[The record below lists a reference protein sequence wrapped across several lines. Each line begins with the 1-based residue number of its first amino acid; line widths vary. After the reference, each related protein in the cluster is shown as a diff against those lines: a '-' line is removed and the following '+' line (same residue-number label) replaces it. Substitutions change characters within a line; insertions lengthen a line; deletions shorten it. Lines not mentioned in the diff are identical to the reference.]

1 MYARAVRFT
10 DVTQERI
17 DEIKQRIDES
27 DGPPP
32 GVPASAMK
40 LLYDSNQGTAVF
52 IGFFD
57 SEDDL
62 RQADE
67 ALGQMDASEVPGTRA
82 SVDQCEV
89 VIEREAG
96 DRA

>member
-1 MYARAVRFT
+1 MYARAVRFI
-10 DVTQERI
+10 DVTTDRI
-17 DEIKQRIDES
+17 GEIKARIEES

-32 GVPASAMK
+32 GVPASSMK
-40 LLYDSNQGTAVF
+40 LLFDESQGTALF

-67 ALGQMDASEVPGTRA
+67 VLKNMDASDVPGTRA
-82 SVDQCEV
+82 SIDQCEV
-89 VIEREAG
+89 VIEREA
-96 DRA
+96 

>member
-10 DVTQERI
+10 DVTPERI
-17 DEIKQRIDES
+17 EEIRQRVEES

-40 LLYDSNQGTAVF
+40 LLYDKDQGTAIF
-52 IGFFD
+52 IGFFA

-62 RQADE
+62 RQGNE
-67 ALGQMDASEVPGTRA
+67 ALAQMDATETPGTRA
-82 SVDQCEV
+82 SVDSCEV
-89 VIEREAG
+89 MIEREAS
-96 DRA
+96 

>member
-10 DVTQERI
+10 DVTPEQV
-17 DEIKQRIDES
+17 DSVVQRVEES

-32 GVPASAMK
+32 GVESSAMK
-40 LLYDSNQGTAVF
+40 LLYDADQATAIF

-57 SEDDL
+57 TEQQMRD
-62 RQADE
+62 AD
-67 ALGQMDASEVPGTRA
+67 AVFQQMDASETPGTRA

-89 VIEREAG
+89 KIERSAG
-96 DRA
+96 